1 MKGIYLLF
9 ILICYVLFPV
19 NAFSYHVLNDI
30 SGNSVQFNYWTK
42 LPITFRIDG
51 GTLDGGDGVAL
62 FLDACDEW
70 NKIQGVKN
78 ICGSWTQIDQD
89 ITSSNFNDLTDLSDG
104 VVDIVFDETGQ
115 ILSSLGLSSTTLGV
129 GITSINSAGII
140 TDGILVLNGSRPSSK
155 TADILATAVHELG
168 HIWGLAH
175 TPIGA
180 IVSTNNTSNF
190 GLDPIQ
196 PSAIPTMYPFT
207 NPENDEYGRT
217 LEPDDIAG
225 MKILYPE

>member
-9 ILICYVLFPV
+9 ILICFVLSPV

>member
-9 ILICYVLFPV
+9 ILICFVLSPA